1 MDSKEVL
8 LLKKALVRQ
17 KKARAQA
24 EKILE
29 QKSKELYDATRH
41 LKETNDR
48 LESLLSEKTSELE
61 GVFINILD
69 PYVVMDLEFNVI
81 KMNPSAKAFLGFD
94 NDKEL
99 VNLASLVHP
108 EYKEYTSESIKTL
121 VTVGTLKN
129 YRARI
134 QVKDGSEKFIHVNS
148 SIIYDKFRKPIAAQG
163 IIRDVTQ
170 EMEIKH
176 LLAEQ
181 KKELDIIVENSPMGI
196 ALLIDGIF
204 IKTNESFRNL
214 LGYSDAEFKK
224 LHVRDISFAEDL
236 EESKKRMEELQLG
249 EIEHFSLTKR
259 YVKKDGSIVWAKNT
273 ISVVKNA
280 VGKIEY
286 QVAMI
291 EDITNQRLLEKQ
303 KEKLLK
309 ELESSNTSLQEYAH
323 VVSHDLKSPLRSI
336 SALVSWLQEDYND
349 VLDEDGQQ
357 NLRMMQEK
365 VSSMD
370 KLIHG
375 ILEYSTA
382 NNSKLENKEVDLN
395 KVIKAIKESIFIPD
409 HVELKVPQPL
419 PKIICDKTKI
429 HQLFQN
435 IIGNA
440 VSHIDKK
447 NGLVNVI
454 CTEKENHWQFTIEDN
469 GVGIDEKYHK
479 KIFEIFQSIGNNVGS
494 TGIGLSIV
502 KKIVDRYGGE
512 VWLDSELGKGTEFHF
527 TLKK

>member
-204 IKTNESFRNL
+204 IKTNESFRTV

-259 YVKKDGSIVWAKNT
+259 YVKK
-273 ISVVKNA
+273 
-280 VGKIEY
+280 
-286 QVAMI
+286 M
-291 EDITNQRLLEKQ
+291 
-303 KEKLLK
+303 
-309 ELESSNTSLQEYAH
+309 
-323 VVSHDLKSPLRSI
+323 
-336 SALVSWLQEDYND
+336 
-349 VLDEDGQQ
+349 
-357 NLRMMQEK
+357 
-365 VSSMD
+365 
-370 KLIHG
+370 
-375 ILEYSTA
+375 
-382 NNSKLENKEVDLN
+382 
-395 KVIKAIKESIFIPD
+395 
-409 HVELKVPQPL
+409 VP
-419 PKIICDKTKI
+419 
-429 HQLFQN
+429 
-435 IIGNA
+435 
-440 VSHIDKK
+440 
-447 NGLVNVI
+447 
-454 CTEKENHWQFTIEDN
+454 
-469 GVGIDEKYHK
+469 
-479 KIFEIFQSIGNNVGS
+479 
-494 TGIGLSIV
+494 
-502 KKIVDRYGGE
+502 
-512 VWLDSELGKGTEFHF
+512 
-527 TLKK
+527 

>member
-1 MDSKEVL
+1 
-8 LLKKALVRQ
+8 
-17 KKARAQA
+17 
-24 EKILE
+24 
-29 QKSKELYDATRH
+29 
-41 LKETNDR
+41 
-48 LESLLSEKTSELE
+48 
-61 GVFINILD
+61 
-69 PYVVMDLEFNVI
+69 
-81 KMNPSAKAFLGFD
+81 
-94 NDKEL
+94 
-99 VNLASLVHP
+99 
-108 EYKEYTSESIKTL
+108 
-121 VTVGTLKN
+121 
-129 YRARI
+129 
-134 QVKDGSEKFIHVNS
+134 
-148 SIIYDKFRKPIAAQG
+148 
-163 IIRDVTQ
+163 
-170 EMEIKH
+170 
-176 LLAEQ
+176 
-181 KKELDIIVENSPMGI
+181 
-196 ALLIDGIF
+196 
-204 IKTNESFRNL
+204 
-214 LGYSDAEFKK
+214 
-224 LHVRDISFAEDL
+224 
-236 EESKKRMEELQLG
+236 
-249 EIEHFSLTKR
+249 
-259 YVKKDGSIVWAKNT
+259 
-273 ISVVKNA
+273 
-280 VGKIEY
+280 
-286 QVAMI
+286 MI